1 VAVYDVAPV
10 TGENVTVAVV
20 EDCEDATTL
29 VGAST
34 VIVSTG
40 LDGVEG
46 GDDPAEFVAVTV
58 NVYTVFG
65 VNPVTI
71 TGELNPVPEIL
82 PGIDVAV
89 YVVTSSLILTKNVS
103 ESSEFNE
110 VFALKLKLDVVS
122 KDTLTV
128 VSFNTVATTL
138 VTSGGGVGVIGF
150 TGVPRNAEIM

>member
-1 VAVYDVAPV
+1 VYDVAPV

-29 VGAST
+29 VGVST
-34 VIVSTG
+34 ATVTTG

-46 GDDPAEFVAVTV
+46 GDDPAEFVPVTV

-89 YVVTSSLILTKNVS
+89 YVVTSLILVKNVS